1 MIAGLRQALRS
12 LWRSRAAAAGP
23 HAARAGREQ
32 HCERRDAK
40 DARDAQRHSGGPH
53 LHSEIPSMHDAR
65 NFRRRAA
72 RDGKIIVAKAT
83 GTLYVVATP
92 IGNRRD
98 LSPRALEV
106 LSQVACIA
114 AEDTR
119 HSAPFLRELGVA
131 TPFVALH
138 EHNEAA
144 RTADLLTELR
154 AGKDIALISDAGTP
168 LISDPGFR
176 LVSAAHGAG
185 IRVCAVPGPSAV
197 VAALSIAGIATDR
210 FIFEGFLPERAAARR
225 ERLQTLVTEARTL
238 VFYEAPHRLAETL
251 ADMVSTFGAD
261 RQAAIARELT
271 KMHETLYR
279 GTLGALEATARENA
293 DLSRGE
299 IVIILAGAEHGEIPA
314 EEQGEALLR
323 ILLGELPLKQAVD
336 LAVKATGAP
345 RNALYQKALAIK
357 KE

>member
-1 MIAGLRQALRS
+1 M
-12 LWRSRAAAAGP
+12 
-23 HAARAGREQ
+23 
-32 HCERRDAK
+32 
-40 DARDAQRHSGGPH
+40 
-53 LHSEIPSMHDAR
+53 
-65 NFRRRAA
+65 
-72 RDGKIIVAKAT
+72 
-83 GTLYVVATP
+83 
-92 IGNRRD
+92 
-98 LSPRALEV
+98 
-106 LSQVACIA
+106 
-114 AEDTR
+114 
-119 HSAPFLRELGVA
+119 GVA
-131 TPFVALH
+131 TPFVSLH
-138 EHNEAA
+138 EHNEEA

-176 LVSAAHGAG
+176 LVSAAHGIG
-185 IRVCAVPGPSAV
+185 IRVCSVPGPSAV

-225 ERLQTLVTEARTL
+225 ERLQALAGETRTL
-238 VFYEAPHRLAETL
+238 AFYEAPHRLAETL
-251 ADMVSTFGAD
+251 ADMVSIFGAE